1 LVGTLAL
8 VPQIIDAVE
17 QLQPQQQRNHHHDY
31 ILVVAARGIM
41 DGRGLV
47 ASLALGAAGGYLLVS
62 ALWLSMRVV
71 LFKPIKNVYLQQTK
85 LTL

>member
-8 VPQIIDAVE
+8 VPQIIDTVE

-62 ALWLSMRVV
+62 ALWLPMRVV

>member
-8 VPQIIDAVE
+8 VPQIIDTVE

-41 DGRGLV
+41 DCRGLV
-47 ASLALGAAGGYLLVS
+47 ASRALGAAGGTY
-62 ALWLSMRVV
+62 WY
-71 LFKPIKNVYLQQTK
+71 PHYGCP
-85 LTL
+85 